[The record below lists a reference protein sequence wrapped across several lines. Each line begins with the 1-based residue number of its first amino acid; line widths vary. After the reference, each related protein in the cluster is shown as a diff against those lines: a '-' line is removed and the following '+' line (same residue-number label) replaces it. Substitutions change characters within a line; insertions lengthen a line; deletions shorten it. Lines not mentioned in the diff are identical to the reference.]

1 MRNARLYKFHSTPTR
16 EEGKEGGGG
25 EGAPRTTV
33 SGKWRPEKKGA
44 RWENGAKSAKEGR
57 WDWDTEKAKLGVFGS
72 PFLLL
77 PLLPDVLQLP
87 VVEDE
92 VGAGALAAHDGHA
105 AGGVAALDLAPRPAA
120 EDAQQ
125 KVHEL
130 AARARS
136 LGRLLGLACF
146 TLGTARSAVVTLC

>member
-1 MRNARLYKFHSTPTR
+1 M
-16 EEGKEGGGG
+16 
-25 EGAPRTTV
+25 
-33 SGKWRPEKKGA
+33 
-44 RWENGAKSAKEGR
+44 
-57 WDWDTEKAKLGVFGS
+57 FGS

-105 AGGVAALDLAPRPAA
+105 AGVAALDLAARPAA

-130 AARARS
+130 APSDRS
-136 LGRLLGLACF
+136 LGRLLGLACL
-146 TLGTARSAVVTLC
+146 TLGTARSAVVALC

>member
-1 MRNARLYKFHSTPTR
+1 MRNARLYKFHFTPTR
-16 EEGKEGGGG
+16 KE
-25 EGAPRTTV
+25 PRTTV

-44 RWENGAKSAKEGR
+44 RWENGAKSGKEGR
-57 WDWDTEKAKLGVFGS
+57 WDRDTEKAKLGVFGS

-136 LGRLLGLACF
+136 LGRLLGLACL

>member
-1 MRNARLYKFHSTPTR
+1 MGKRGQVR
-16 EEGKEGGGG
+16 ERGK
-25 EGAPRTTV
+25 V
-33 SGKWRPEKKGA
+33 GK
-44 RWENGAKSAKEGR
+44 R
-57 WDWDTEKAKLGVFGS
+57 WDRDTEEAKLGVFGS

-136 LGRLLGLACF
+136 LGRLCF

>member
-1 MRNARLYKFHSTPTR
+1 MHDCINFIPLPRGKEEGGCAPYNCQWEMEAGKERSPVGKRGQVRERGKVER
-16 EEGKEGGGG
+16 EE
-25 EGAPRTTV
+25 T
-33 SGKWRPEKKGA
+33 
-44 RWENGAKSAKEGR
+44 
-57 WDWDTEKAKLGVFGS
+57 KLGVFGS

-105 AGGVAALDLAPRPAA
+105 GVALDLAPRPAA

-136 LGRLLGLACF
+136 LGRLLGLACL

>member
-1 MRNARLYKFHSTPTR
+1 MHDCINFIPLPRGKSPVQLSVGNGGRKRKEPGGKTGPSQGKR
-16 EEGKEGGGG
+16 EGRKEGDRDA
-25 EGAPRTTV
+25 E
-33 SGKWRPEKKGA
+33 E
-44 RWENGAKSAKEGR
+44 
-57 WDWDTEKAKLGVFGS
+57 AKLGVFGS

-136 LGRLLGLACF
+136 LGRLCF
-146 TLGTARSAVVTLC
+146 TLGTARSAVVLTLC